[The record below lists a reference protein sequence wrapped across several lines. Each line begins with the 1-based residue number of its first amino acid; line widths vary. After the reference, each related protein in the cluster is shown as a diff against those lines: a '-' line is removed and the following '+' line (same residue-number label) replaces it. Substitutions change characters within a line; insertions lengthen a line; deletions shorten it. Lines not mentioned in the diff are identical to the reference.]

1 MLEDPH
7 IRGLGHRAFERQAAS
22 LQEAVEA
29 HHTEADRTFSAGA
42 VFRARHLGFRTCD
55 KILEDVVEHAH
66 HICDNLLFPVALLP
80 VLESEC
86 TQAAPGGSD
95 IAEVIGGGGEGCF
108 WRGGGGWQLP

>member
-42 VFRARHLGFRTCD
+42 VFRARHFWFRTFD
-55 KILEDVVEHAH
+55 IILEDVVEHAH
-66 HICDNLLFPVALLP
+66 DIFDELLVAVPLIP
-80 VLESEC
+80 GFEIERRP
-86 TQAAPGGSD
+86 AAGGGS
-95 IAEVIGGGGEGCF
+95 EIGRGS
-108 WRGGGGWQLP
+108 WRAR